1 MQFKILTK
9 LSSNAHVLKNS
20 FWMMSEKIVSIFGL
34 IFVTSF
40 VAKYI
45 GPVNFGKL
53 TYAASIF
60 AIVRSVAMLGT
71 DDVIFQRISKNIKLG
86 EKIIHATKKTRE
98 LIFFVFSLLLISYV
112 YISSDSLTFIFSL
125 SSCLAVYFLTK
136 DVYSIYFNAILKSKV
151 NTICNVSGV
160 LVSLFFR
167 YVIAYFKLSPEYLCV
182 PVVLVTL
189 VPFLLRTFFY
199 RKYRVLNIEQVKKNK
214 VYVRKAMVLIG
225 RKLVFYTL
233 SVEIFTKISQ
243 IFLGYHSKYELG
255 IYTVAATL
263 GTSFHFVLNAL
274 ISSFMTQVYKE
285 NDINQSRKII
295 ARIISII
302 VVISL
307 CSLLFFVIFGHF
319 IINQL
324 YGQKFIEA
332 NTVLIPMVFI
342 CLFSGLSTVSER
354 YIMNF
359 NGYSYLQRKTNVLMV
374 FNVLLSFVMIRYFG
388 LSGAVYSLLITEVLS
403 TTLLNY
409 FFRSGEL
416 LKVHLSVFNVR
427 TYL

>member
-1 MQFKILTK
+1 MQFKILSK
-9 LSSNAHVLKNS
+9 LSNAHVLKNS

-98 LIFFVFSLLLISYV
+98 LIFFVSSFILICYV
-112 YISSDSLTFIFSL
+112 YILSDNLTFIFSL

-160 LVSLFFR
+160 IISLLFR
-167 YVIAYFKLSPEYLCV
+167 YLIAYLKLPPEYLCL

-189 VPFLLRTFFY
+189 VPFLLRSFFY
-199 RKYRVLNIEQVKKNK
+199 QKFRVLNFEEVNRNK
-214 VYVRKAMVLIG
+214 FYVRKAMISIG
-225 RKLVFYTL
+225 SKLVFYTL

-285 NDINQSRKII
+285 SDINQSRKMI
-295 ARIISII
+295 AKIISII
-302 VVISL
+302 IIISL
-307 CSLLFFVIFGHF
+307 CCLVFFAVFGDF

-324 YGQKFIEA
+324 YGDKFSEA

-359 NGYSYLQRKTNVLMV
+359 NGYSYLQKKTNILMV
-374 FNVLLSFVMIRYFG
+374 FNIFLSFFMIKYFG
-388 LSGAVYSLLITEVLS
+388 LSGAVYSLLITEVFS
-403 TTLLNY
+403 TTLFNY

-416 LKVHLSVFNVR
+416 LRVHLSIFSVR